1 MEEIMSRLIL
11 MFNKQVV
18 KEFPLEKESVTIG
31 RNEENTIHIEN
42 LAVSG
47 YHARIDAAGNDYI
60 LTDLQSTNGTF
71 VNDKKVVSQKL
82 SHGDNIIIGKHLI
95 LYIGTGK
102 EAPVDGKPAGQKT
115 DLDKTM
121 MLDTAKQKELLSKQ
135 KEAAQASETTK
146 IGVVSFIEGA
156 ELGEIE
162 LKKKL
167 TKIGKADTSEIRLS
181 GLFMPATA
189 ATISRRPS
197 GYVITTMGGKI
208 KVNGEVVKDSVAL
221 KDFDTIELGK
231 VKFQFYQKDTD
242 EKQG

>member
-1 MEEIMSRLIL
+1 MARLVL

-18 KEFPLEKESVTIG
+18 KEYPLMKESVTVG
-31 RNEENTIHIEN
+31 RNEENTIQINN

-71 VNDKKVVSQKL
+71 INDKRVVSQKL
-82 SHGDNIIIGKHLI
+82 SHGDNIIVGKHVI
-95 LYIGTGK
+95 LFVGAGA
-102 EAPVDGKPAGQKT
+102 EAADAKSSAQKS

-135 KEAAQASETTK
+135 KDSGQASETTAK
-146 IGVVSFIEGA
+146 IGVISFIEGA
-156 ELGEIE
+156 DNLGEVE

-167 TKIGKADTSEIRLS
+167 TKIGKADTSEIQLS

-208 KVNGEVVKDSVAL
+208 KVNGEVIKDSVAL
-221 KDFDTIELGK
+221 KDFDTIEVGK
-231 VKFQFYQKDTD
+231 VKFQFYQKETS

>member
-1 MEEIMSRLIL
+1 MARLIL

-18 KEFPLEKESVTIG
+18 KEYPLMKDSVTIG
-31 RNEENTIHIEN
+31 RNEENTIQINN

-47 YHARIDAAGNDYI
+47 YHARIDAAGNDFI

-71 VNDKKVVSQKL
+71 INDKRVVSHKL
-82 SHGDNIIIGKHLI
+82 SHGDNIIVGKHVI
-95 LYIGTGK
+95 LFVGTGV
-102 EAPVDGKPAGQKT
+102 ETGEVKPAAPKG

-135 KEAAQASETTK
+135 KEATQATDVSGK
-146 IGVVSFIEGA
+146 IGVISFIEGA
-156 ELGEIE
+156 EGEVE

-167 TKIGKADTSEIRLS
+167 TKIGKADTSEIQLS
-181 GLFMPATA
+181 GFFMPATA

-208 KVNGEVVKDSVAL
+208 KVNGEVIKDSVAL
-221 KDFDTIELGK
+221 KDFDTIEVGK
-231 VKFQFYQKDTD
+231 VKFQFYQRETA

>member
-1 MEEIMSRLIL
+1 MARLVL

-18 KEFPLEKESVTIG
+18 KEYPLMKESVTVG
-31 RNEENTIHIEN
+31 RNEENTIQINN

-47 YHARIDAAGNDYI
+47 YHARIDAVGNDYI

-71 VNDKKVVSQKL
+71 INDKRIVSHKL
-82 SHGDNIIIGKHLI
+82 SNGDNIIVGKHVI
-95 LYIGTGK
+95 LFTVTGA
-102 EAPVDGKPAGQKT
+102 EVVEGKAAGPKT
-115 DLDKTM
+115 DLDRTM

-135 KEAAQASETTK
+135 KEGAQAAETPGK
-146 IGVVSFIEGA
+146 IGVISFIEGA
-156 ELGEIE
+156 ELGEVE

-167 TKIGKADTSEIRLS
+167 TKIGKADTSEIRLA

-208 KVNGEVVKDSVAL
+208 KVNGEVIKDSVAL
-221 KDFDTIELGK
+221 KDFDTIEVGK
-231 VKFQFYQKDTD
+231 VKFQFYQRDTS

>member
-1 MEEIMSRLIL
+1 MARLVL

-18 KEFPLEKESVTIG
+18 KEYPLMKDSVTIG
-31 RNEENTIHIEN
+31 RNEENSIQINN

-71 VNDKKVVSQKL
+71 INDKRVVSQKL
-82 SHGDNIIIGKHLI
+82 SHGDNIIVGKHVI
-95 LYIGTGK
+95 LFVGAG
-102 EAPVDGKPAGQKT
+102 EAADSKSSALKS

-135 KEAAQASETTK
+135 KESGQTPELSTK

-156 ELGEIE
+156 DLGEIE

-167 TKIGKADTSEIRLS
+167 TKIGKADTSEIQLS

-208 KVNGEVVKDSVAL
+208 KVNGEAIKDSVAL
-221 KDFDTIELGK
+221 KDFDTIEVGK
-231 VKFQFYQKDTD
+231 VKFQFYQKETS
-242 EKQG
+242 EK